1 MELSVALQNVSQEV
15 LEEVWREVEGFVKRV
30 ESSEPALLMLTAESF
45 DGVRFCVGEVFVQ
58 TAKVRVGEEEV
69 EFTMITEDPRRAIL
83 GAVLSLAEKLEN
95 EVLKRALRKVQTS
108 AQESINTLSL
118 LCGSTVVEFEN
129 MAKR

>member
-15 LEEVWREVEGFVKRV
+15 LEEVWRDVEGFVKRV
-30 ESSEPALLMLTAESF
+30 ESSGPALLMLTAESF
-45 DGVRFCVGEVFVQ
+45 DGVKFCVGEVLVW
-58 TAKVRVGEEEV
+58 TVKVMVGEEEV
-69 EFTMITEDPRRAIL
+69 EFTMITEDPRRAVL

-95 EVLKRALRKVQTS
+95 EVLKRALKKVLTS
-108 AQESINTLSL
+108 AQENINTLSL